1 MTSSVPSTIKYTAR
15 PGGHEGRKGSM
26 MYFEKR
32 YQGTERDENGKLIST
47 FSYSTPEEFDQYISQ
62 YPPMTG
68 HVLTLFDS
76 CTALDCFGLVHKI
89 VREVAGG

>member
-1 MTSSVPSTIKYTAR
+1 
-15 PGGHEGRKGSM
+15 

-47 FSYSTPEEFDQYISQ
+47 FSYSTPEEFDRHISQ
-62 YPPMTG
+62 YPPMSG

-76 CTALDCFGLVHKI
+76 WASLDCFGLCHKV
-89 VREVAGG
+89 VREITRG